1 MRLDKYLSDMGMGT
15 RKEVKSF
22 IRKGRVKLNDN
33 IVKQSNIK
41 VDLKKDKVSFNN
53 EIIQYQEFFY
63 YMLNKPSGV
72 VSATKDS
79 IHKTVIDLIDERES
93 KNLFPVGRLDIDTEG
108 LLLLTND
115 GQLAHKLLSPKNK
128 VDKTYY
134 AKIDGFVSQ
143 EDKLAFQQGL
153 DIGAGYIT
161 MPARLLI
168 LVSDSVSEIELT
180 ICEGKY
186 HQVKRMFKA
195 MDKEVIYLKR
205 ISMASLKLDSK
216 LELGQY
222 RRLTEDEIAE
232 LRQF

>member
-22 IRKGRVKLNDN
+22 IRKGRVKVNDN